1 MCFLHYK
8 APGGR
13 TQVSRGAY
21 ILLAF
26 FPVFAILLLVRT
38 AAKEDLP
45 MAQWLVLPSPV
56 GELTLAEENGALT
69 GLYFG
74 TRCLLG
80 EKGTSPLLE
89 EAVRQLQE
97 YFAGCRREFFL
108 PLAPRGTE
116 FQRQVWHALEGPGHR
131 QAQSLPGSG
140 HGQPPEPPVYP
151 GALPPGGGRGRLPHR
166 LRRRPG
172 SQAVPAGAGKTP
184 RKGRGKQA
192 PAFSKGSG
200 HALGSFLQG
209 FCLSPVFKTALAKGL
224 RMW

>member
-1 MCFLHYK
+1 SPFSWPTGPSGAGRTPGWWPGSTGSECADPRKTWSASCVCFLHYK

-80 EKGTSPLLE
+80 ETGTSPLLE
-89 EAVRQLQE
+89 
-97 YFAGCRREFFL
+97 
-108 PLAPRGTE
+108 
-116 FQRQVWHALEGPGHR
+116 
-131 QAQSLPGSG
+131 
-140 HGQPPEPPVYP
+140 
-151 GALPPGGGRGRLPHR
+151 
-166 LRRRPG
+166 
-172 SQAVPAGAGKTP
+172 
-184 RKGRGKQA
+184 
-192 PAFSKGSG
+192 
-200 HALGSFLQG
+200 
-209 FCLSPVFKTALAKGL
+209 
-224 RMW
+224 